1 MSTLVRVDGHQLEY
15 EWIGRG
21 PDEAPTIVFLHEG
34 LGCVDMWRDF
44 PEQVVEATGCGA
56 LVYSRAGYG
65 KSDPTIL
72 PRRVEFMH
80 DEALTVLP
88 QILKEFRID
97 KGILFGHSDG
107 GSISL
112 ILAGSGIANNILG
125 LVLEAPHVFV
135 EPIGIESIMK
145 AKQNYEHGSLRASL
159 QKYHGDNVESAFR
172 GWNDV
177 WLNPEFRSW
186 NIESYLPGIKV
197 PALVIQGE
205 QDQYGTLRQVRAIED
220 SSSGLVET
228 VVLPECGHSPH
239 RDQPDAVLAAISS
252 FIRKYIHR
260 S

>member
-1 MSTLVRVDGHQLEY
+1 
-15 EWIGRG
+15 
-21 PDEAPTIVFLHEG
+21 
-34 LGCVDMWRDF
+34 
-44 PEQVVEATGCGA
+44 
-56 LVYSRAGYG
+56 
-65 KSDPTIL
+65 
-72 PRRVEFMH
+72 MH

-97 KGILFGHSDG
+97 KATLFGHSDG

-112 ILAGSGIANNILG
+112 IFAGSGIAKNILG

-135 EPIGIESIMK
+135 EPISIESIMK

-177 WLNPEFRSW
+177 WLNPQFRSW

-205 QDQYGTLRQVRAIED
+205 EDQYGTLQQVRAIEG
-220 SSSGLVET
+220 SSGGIVES
-228 VVLPECGHSPH
+228 VVISDCRHSPH
-239 RDQPDAVLAAISS
+239 RDQPKAVLDSVS
-252 FIRKYIHR
+252 GFITKYINR

>member
-1 MSTLVRVDGHQLEY
+1 MSTFVDAGGHQLEY
-15 EWIGRG
+15 KWIGSR
-21 PDEAPTIVFLHEG
+21 PEAAPTFVFLHEG
-34 LGCVDMWRDF
+34 LGCVEMWRDF
-44 PEQVVEATGCGA
+44 PEQVVEATGYGA

-65 KSDPTIL
+65 KSDGIVL

-80 DEALTVLP
+80 DEALSVLP

-205 QDQYGTLRQVRAIED
+205 QDQYGTLRQVKAIGGA
-220 SSSGLVET
+220 SGGLVET
-228 VVLPECGHSPH
+228 VVLSDCRHSPH

-252 FIRKYIHR
+252 FIKKHINR
-260 S
+260 

>member
-1 MSTLVRVDGHQLEY
+1 MSTLVRAGGHQLEY
-15 EWIGRG
+15 KWIGRG
-21 PDEAPTIVFLHEG
+21 PDEAPRIVFLHEG
-34 LGCVDMWRDF
+34 LGCVEMWRDF

-65 KSDPTIL
+65 KSDPIVL

-88 QILKEFRID
+88 QVLKEFRID
-97 KGILFGHSDG
+97 KAILLGHSDG

-112 ILAGSGIANNILG
+112 ILAGSGIAKNILG

-135 EPIGIESIMK
+135 EPISIESIMK
-145 AKQNYEHGSLRASL
+145 AKQNYEQGSLKASL

-177 WLNPEFRSW
+177 WLNPQFRSW

-205 QDQYGTLRQVRAIED
+205 QDQYGTLEQIRAIEGA
-220 SSSGLVET
+220 SGGLVEK
-228 VVLPECGHSPH
+228 VVLSDCRHSPH
-239 RDQPDAVLAAISS
+239 RDQPKAVLDALSS
-252 FIRKYIHR
+252 FIKKYIDR
-260 S
+260 

>member
-1 MSTLVRVDGHQLEY
+1 MSTLVRVAGHQLEY
-15 EWIGRG
+15 KWIGRG

-34 LGCVDMWRDF
+34 LGCVEMWRDF

-65 KSDPTIL
+65 KSDPIIL

-88 QILKEFRID
+88 QILKEFHINEA
-97 KGILFGHSDG
+97 ILFGHSDG
-107 GSISL
+107 GSIAL
-112 ILAGSGIANNILG
+112 ILAGSDIANNIVG

-135 EPIGIESIMK
+135 EPISIESIMM

-177 WLNPEFRSW
+177 WLNPEFRTW

-197 PALVIQGE
+197 PSLVIQGE
-205 QDQYGTLRQVRAIED
+205 QDQYGTMRQVRAIED

-228 VVLPECGHSPH
+228 LVLSDCGHSPH
-239 RDQPDAVLAAISS
+239 RDQPDAVLDAVSK
-252 FIRKYIHR
+252 FIRKHIHR